1 MIVFSRL
8 TFCCTLVVVLNASD
22 LWAQRENEEF
32 DPCLAL
38 RGELLFKPLRDIEA
52 RMPSDDNR
60 LPPDC
65 SGPYFQSRTTGDTR
79 RFDTITSMHW
89 QPTNFFHMPAYF
101 DNVPLERYGQTKHPR
116 LEPVLSGVKFALALP
131 ILPYKMGV
139 DRPHDCVTTLGHLP
153 PGDCVPCIK
162 QTLPLEFD
170 AAFLEAATAVG
181 LVFLLP

>member
-1 MIVFSRL
+1 MIMFSRL
-8 TFCCTLVVVLNASD
+8 TLCCTLVVVLNASD
-22 LWAQRENEEF
+22 LWAQQENEEF

-38 RGELLFKPLRDIEA
+38 RFKPLRDIDA
-52 RMPSDDNR
+52 RMPSDENR
-60 LPPDC
+60 MPPDC
-65 SGPYFQSRTTGDTR
+65 SAPYFQSRTTGDER
-79 RFDTITSMHW
+79 RFDTITPMHW

-101 DNVPLERYGQTKHPR
+101 DDVPLERYGQTQHPR

-131 ILPYKMGV
+131 VLPYKMGV

-153 PGDCVPCIK
+153 PGDCLPCIK

-170 AAFLEAATAVG
+170 AAFFEAATAVG